1 MHCLNFLEKNF
12 LENFFRFKYLIHF
25 FSKYINSLYTFDMRN
40 LSHPRRVHTG
50 HTNAVID
57 VDYSPTG
64 TEFVSGSYDR
74 SLRIFPVESHASRYH
89 SLYLFIFL

>member
-1 MHCLNFLEKNF
+1 
-12 LENFFRFKYLIHF
+12 
-25 FSKYINSLYTFDMRN
+25 MRN